1 MAEDRPLRNCM
12 GCGKT
17 DTAPR
22 DVVGL
27 PDGNTAYWHM
37 DCHVLATNCPVCKA
51 VLDTAGGFGS
61 HLKDDALVDHLT
73 DPEVTSQHEIFTTD
87 DARGFAEK
95 VAEDK

>member
-1 MAEDRPLRNCM
+1 MADSRPVRPCV
-12 GCGKT
+12 GCGKR

-27 PDGNTAYWHM
+27 PDGNVAYYHM
-37 DCHVLATNCPVCKA
+37 DCHVLVADCPVCKA

-73 DPEVTSQHEIFTTD
+73 DPEVLRSHEVFTTTEPGSIVLKE
-87 DARGFAEK
+87 AN
-95 VAEDK
+95 